1 MCFKSLANRLLVQ
14 QLFRPDNEQNISYE
28 GKQLIEVMWKTFP
41 PLDVLVT
48 FFKHGQALLI
58 KH

>member
-28 GKQLIEVMWKTFP
+28 VKQLIE
-41 PLDVLVT
+41 D
-48 FFKHGQALLI
+48 Q
-58 KH
+58 